1 MILLI
6 CEILENDMNKL
17 IYKTETDPQALK
29 TNLVTQGENGG
40 RNRGGINENLGI
52 DTYTLLYIGLAW
64 WFRW

>member
-40 RNRGGINENLGI
+40 RNREG
-52 DTYTLLYIGLAW
+52 
-64 WFRW
+64 